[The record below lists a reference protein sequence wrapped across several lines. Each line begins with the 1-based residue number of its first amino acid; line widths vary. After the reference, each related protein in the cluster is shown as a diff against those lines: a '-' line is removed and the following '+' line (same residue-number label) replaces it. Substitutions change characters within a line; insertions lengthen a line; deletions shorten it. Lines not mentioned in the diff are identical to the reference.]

1 LRGDRPMLGL
11 VTMIAL
17 FSLIGFPASAL
28 LPAFASD
35 GLGLGVEGY
44 GAMMAAMGVGALVAG
59 IGLAIRGRRQPHPR
73 QLQMQRLLFA
83 VSLAMLGLTSDLRL
97 VLVALVA
104 MGYALIAQ
112 LTVTNTLVQTLAP
125 DALRGRIVSAYTW
138 ALGGFWPLGA
148 LLLGAVGQRIG
159 VVEMFGVAGL
169 ACGVVTLLGWRLFPA
184 PPPLEETLLDAGVRS
199 VRTAPR

>member
-1 LRGDRPMLGL
+1 
-11 VTMIAL
+11 
-17 FSLIGFPASAL
+17 
-28 LPAFASD
+28 
-35 GLGLGVEGY
+35 
-44 GAMMAAMGVGALVAG
+44 MAAMGVGALVAG